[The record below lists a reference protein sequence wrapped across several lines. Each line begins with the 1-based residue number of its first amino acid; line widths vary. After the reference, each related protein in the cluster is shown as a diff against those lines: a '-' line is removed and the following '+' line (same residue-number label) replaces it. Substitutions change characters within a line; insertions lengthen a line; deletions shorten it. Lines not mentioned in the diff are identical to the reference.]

1 MVQTLSLRGNAEL
14 NKMPQF
20 TKHRWWI
27 FAAWMAASLF
37 LFWRPLTSLVN
48 YALANDSA
56 SHILLIPFISAWLL
70 IREQEQVFRR
80 VSFDFVAAAFPLAL
94 AAFTIVWT
102 LRSTTS
108 WTQPDRVSGCALA
121 LVLLWISG
129 FALAF
134 GRHALKAGR
143 FSLLFLFLA
152 VPLPDSL
159 LNYVIYFL
167 QKGSAGIAE
176 LIFNLTGV
184 PALRDGFVFHL
195 AYVNIEVAKE
205 CSGIR
210 SSMALLILALLVGHL
225 LLRTFWKQAVFV
237 ISGMVIMLIK
247 NGVRIATLTILAQ
260 YVDPGFLYGRLHR
273 QGGVVFFVFGLLLLL
288 PILWLLQRGENPP
301 PTAVPR
307 ASAV

>member
-1 MVQTLSLRGNAEL
+1 
-14 NKMPQF
+14 MPPF
-20 TKHRWWI
+20 TKYRWLIFGAWI
-27 FAAWMAASLF
+27 AASLL
-37 LFWRPLTSLVN
+37 LFWRPLASLVS
-48 YALANDSA
+48 YALATDNA
-56 SHILLIPFISAWLL
+56 SHILLIPFICGWLL

-80 VSFDFVAAAFPLAL
+80 VSFDFVAAVFPLAL
-94 AAFTIVWT
+94 AAFITVET
-102 LRSTTS
+102 LRAAVASLAL
-108 WTQPDRVSGCALA
+108 PNIVSGYALA

-129 FALAF
+129 FALVF

-176 LIFNLTGV
+176 LIFNLAGV

-195 AYVNIEVAKE
+195 AHVNIEVAKE

-260 YVDPGFLYGRLHR
+260 YVDPGFLYGRLHH

-301 PTAVPR
+301 STAVPG
-307 ASAV
+307 ATAA